1 VTKRTPNHVREKR
14 TGFRGA
20 DCFTFEVTDEAAA
33 RALRLQA
40 AAHGQSVEAELDE
53 LVRRTFAPTRESVS
67 HGPVENWAEEL
78 VRITRPGF
86 EVDPFEHDRMPF
98 REIDL

>member
-1 VTKRTPNHVREKR
+1 VTKRTSNHVEEERA
-14 TGFRGA
+14 GFRGP

-33 RALRLQA
+33 RALREQA
-40 AAHGQSVEAELDE
+40 AIHGRSVEAELDE
-53 LVRRTFAPTRESVS
+53 LVRKAYGPAGESVS
-67 HGPVENWAEEL
+67 DGPDEHWAEEL

-86 EVDPFEHDRMPF
+86 ETDPFEHEPVPF